1 MLDPRAWLKKVAACL
16 CLAGLGCVGTDKPL
30 TYFGD
35 AELQYYTDTA
45 TQVAFPDVVSES
57 PDDTLASGPPHMIS
71 ESSLNGD
78 SVKDLSL
85 DDAFRLAMQNNRIL
99 KTVGQFDSQYASGLL
114 SNPRGLQSVY
124 DIGIQESTVGA
135 DPSGTRGRRGV
146 EDALSDFDTTL
157 TNQLLLGNSEQVQN
171 NRFASGGLPP
181 GSTLLDE
188 TANFQATLQKRYA
201 YGGQIS
207 LTHNVAR
214 SFNNRPNQLF
224 DTSFTGQVQ
233 AGYRQPLWA
242 GAGADFTRIAGP
254 KAFDA
259 LNISPGSTMSFD
271 RGVVIARIDS
281 DMALGDFQTAVRD
294 QIRDVENVYWDLYRA
309 YRIYDDEIVSRQ
321 SALRN
326 YRKVLAMHQ
335 RNIIGIEGL
344 EQAKSSY
351 FDAKS
356 RVENALA
363 DIFANETRLRRMCG
377 LKVSDGHILRPSSEP
392 MIAEFKPQWELAL
405 ADALSRRVEL
415 RTQKWEIKRAELQ
428 LRAANNMRAPSLDFV
443 MNYSVN
449 GFGRELF
456 DNNDNDGN
464 FSNNGAATQQGL
476 RSFYES
482 ITQGNQ
488 TGWNIGFELGIP
500 LGMRSINAQIRNL
513 ELRLAKQKGILVD
526 QEREVSH
533 ELARSFQELS
543 RQYRLV
549 KTNYNRWLSARQ
561 YRDTVE
567 DTQDLPGNRGRTPE
581 AIDRLL
587 RAEQTL
593 TDARRQF
600 HVSIVDYNKAIS
612 DIHYRKGT
620 LLTSNKIH
628 MAEGLWDPQ
637 AYKEALRRAWARS
650 HATHKRDHMVTEPP
664 EFISAYG
671 PSASFVAPQTDG
683 ELLPPEPNAPVPT
696 PAPEG
701 QPQEDTNGPL
711 ATSPDAELRSAAFQ
725 LDDGSAR
732 FGNQRGVQPAGYTGV
747 TGGRVDS
754 VVPSLDQSSS
764 PQRLD
769 WSDVSENMK
778 SLSESKDDGIT
789 ADQLDQIIFQDKST
803 P

>member
-1 MLDPRAWLKKVAACL
+1 MLDPRAWWKKLASCL
-16 CLAGLGCVGTDKPL
+16 CLAAVGCVGTDKPL
-30 TYFGD
+30 MYFGD

-45 TQVAFPDVVSES
+45 TQVAFPDVLSES
-57 PDDTLASGPPHMIS
+57 TDETLSAGPPHTIADP
-71 ESSLNGD
+71 SLSGD
-78 SVKDLSL
+78 KVRDLSL
-85 DDAFRLAMQNNRIL
+85 DEAFRLAMQNNRIL

-124 DIGIQESTVGA
+124 DVAIQESTVGA
-135 DPSGTRGRRGV
+135 DPSGTRGRRGI
-146 EDALSDFDTTL
+146 EDALSDFDTTF
-157 TNQLLLGNSEQVQN
+157 TNQLGLGNSEQVQN

-188 TANFQATLQKRYA
+188 TANYQAQLRKRFGN
-201 YGGQIS
+201 GGQI
-207 LTHNVAR
+207 TVAHNVAR

-224 DTSFTGQVQ
+224 DTSFTGLVQ

-242 GAGADFTRIAGP
+242 GAGTEFTRIAGP

-259 LNISPGSTMSFD
+259 LNLSPNSTMSFD

-281 DMALGDFQTAVRD
+281 DMALGDFETAVRD
-294 QIRDVENVYWDLYRA
+294 QVRDVEGVYWDLYRA

-326 YRKVLAMHQ
+326 YRNVLAMHE
-335 RNIIGIEGL
+335 RKIIGVEGL

-377 LKVSDGHILRPSSEP
+377 MPVSDGNILRPSTEP

-415 RTQKWEIKRAELQ
+415 RTQKWEIKRAQLQ
-428 LRAANNMRAPSLDFV
+428 LRAAENMRNPSLDFV
-443 MNYSVN
+443 MDYSVN

-456 DNNDNDGN
+456 DNNDDDRN
-464 FSNNGAATQQGL
+464 FSNNGSPTRQGL
-476 RSFYES
+476 RSLYES

-533 ELARSFQELS
+533 ELARSFQELA

-561 YRDTVE
+561 YRDTVR

-620 LLTSNKIH
+620 LLTNNKIH
-628 MAEGLWDPQ
+628 MAEGLWDPE
-637 AYKEALRRAWARS
+637 AYREALRRAWSRS
-650 HATHKRDHMVTEPP
+650 HATHKRDHMITEPP

-671 PSASFVAPQTDG
+671 QRATFISPAAGGHV
-683 ELLPPEPNAPVPT
+683 PPGPDVGVPT
-696 PAPEG
+696 PAPQAAP
-701 QPQEDTNGPL
+701 QPLDDGDVKGPL
-711 ATSPDAELRSAAFQ
+711 AAQP
-725 LDDGSAR
+725 
-732 FGNQRGVQPAGYTGV
+732 GNGIQPVGFEANAGRPTNRGVIHPTGATSTNV
-747 TGGRVDS
+747 RGGNSRVFDR
-754 VVPSLDQSSS
+754 QIS

-769 WSDVSENMK
+769 WSETSQKM
-778 SLSESKDDGIT
+778 ESVTAPANDGFT
-789 ADQLDQIIFQDKST
+789 ADQLDGLQFEDKST